1 MGASDGGEKRAP
13 PDRRCLF
20 DSAANRTETSFCGV
34 CSRSIKASFFGEQLA
49 LVAVPPRRGRDSPL
63 LKTFVRFPRFS
74 FAALFC
80 TAEQA
85 SREAPP
91 ARPRNAP
98 ARRRLATRPAGLSQL
113 ARSHRARVSPRPRL
127 RSRALSLNRLA
138 HQATAT
144 RALLRQKLLSL
155 DQAVQRKGQAG
166 PSSGEANWLDGE
178 PSGPRTSIARGRS
191 NLARSY
197 CARSVTPS
205 TACALCSWELRGA
218 RAACE
223 RAAGLRRGPSV
234 LVLLRLSRSSIPS
247 CSCA

>member
-127 RSRALSLNRLA
+127 RSRSRSRSTAWHTKQPRL
-138 HQATAT
+138 
-144 RALLRQKLLSL
+144 
-155 DQAVQRKGQAG
+155 V
-166 PSSGEANWLDGE
+166 PSSGSSCFRSTKPSSAKGRRVRPRARRTGSTASQAVRERPSREAAAISPAL
-178 PSGPRTSIARGRS
+178 TARG
-191 NLARSY
+191 L
-197 CARSVTPS
+197 
-205 TACALCSWELRGA
+205 
-218 RAACE
+218 
-223 RAAGLRRGPSV
+223 
-234 LVLLRLSRSSIPS
+234 
-247 CSCA
+247 